1 MHSKIFK
8 CRKQNQLK
16 EGKNE
21 FICRQNQLNEWKKGP
36 EIAPFFEKQEEV
48 SVMAIQLGVCVMY
61 DVTQTVDSMEK
72 IYEKL
77 NQLEYL
83 LKNMEG
89 SSKTTPKTD
98 ETMGHNI
105 R

>member
-1 MHSKIFK
+1 
-8 CRKQNQLK
+8 
-16 EGKNE
+16 
-21 FICRQNQLNEWKKGP
+21 
-36 EIAPFFEKQEEV
+36 
-48 SVMAIQLGVCVMY
+48 MY

-89 SSKTTPKTD
+89 SSKTAPKTD
-98 ETMGHNI
+98 ETIGRNI
-105 R
+105 W